1 MIHLPFRFAAFLAVV
16 AFALNA
22 RAAAPTVAERWT
34 VHSPDRTHELV
45 VTLNSDGRVAYALN
59 RRTGETS
66 AAVLASSPLGLA
78 TDAGRFVDKLKVVS
92 AGTPKQVDEA
102 YTMLTGKQLALR
114 DRHSAWSIELANAD
128 GHPFAVDFRVYEDG
142 LAFRYRLP
150 RLAHPTARVVGEHS
164 GFRFAS
170 DGRVWMQPFQE
181 IEPWAPAYEDY
192 FTNGTPLGEHA
203 PRKEGWAFPGLFE
216 TNAGWVLLTEA
227 DLDGNYFGAHLDATV
242 KDRTY
247 VIRFPLAESAAG
259 LGAVEPTIK
268 APWQGPWRVIVAGAS
283 LATIAESNLVH
294 HVSRPPSG
302 DFSWVK
308 PGRATW
314 SWWSDHK
321 SPRDFKAI
329 TPFID
334 LAAQWG
340 WEYSLVDANWNRMEN
355 GDIERLVAYAQE
367 RNVGLLLWYN
377 SGGQHTEITEE
388 PRDRLIDRKT
398 RRAEFAKLQ
407 QLGVKGVKVDF
418 FQSDKQW
425 MIQHYLGILTD
436 AAEFHLVVDFHGC
449 TIPRGWQ
456 RTYPNLVTMEAVRG
470 AEVYSCCEEY
480 GPAAVWQNTILPFT
494 RNVIGSMDYT
504 PVTFTDQKI
513 PHQTTYAHELALSVL
528 FESGIQHFADA
539 VRGYEEL
546 PDYAQAFLRG
556 VPVAWDETRFVAGY
570 PGKFAVL
577 ARRKGDTWYVGGA
590 EGEKQPRTLKLSLP
604 FLSAGRHA
612 VEIIADGDDDTSFSH
627 ATKTIDAR
635 SDLEVALRPA
645 GGFVAKISP
654 Q

>member
-1 MIHLPFRFAAFLAVV
+1 MFLSSLRLALASVVLVVV
-16 AFALNA
+16 AHGAE
-22 RAAAPTVAERWT
+22 PTIAETWT
-34 VHSPDRTHELV
+34 VLSPDKTHELV
-45 VTLNSDGRVAYALN
+45 VTLSSEGRLSYALN
-59 RRTGETS
+59 RRGND
-66 AAVLASSPLGLA
+66 AHVAVLAASPLGLA
-78 TDAGRFVDKLKVVS
+78 TDAGRFVDRLKIVS
-92 AGTPKQVDEA
+92 ASKPTQVDEA
-102 YTMLTGKQLALR
+102 YAMATGKQLALR
-114 DRHSAWSIELANAD
+114 DRHTAWSLELANVD
-128 GHPFAVDFRVYEDG
+128 EHPFAVDFRVYEDG

-150 RLAHPTARVVGEHS
+150 RLAKPTARVVGEHS

-216 TNAGWVLLTEA
+216 TDAGWVLLTEA
-227 DLDGNYFGAHLDATV
+227 DLDGSYFGAHLDATV

-247 VIRFPLAESAAG
+247 TIRFPLNESAAG
-259 LGAVEPTIK
+259 IGSVEPTIK
-268 APWQGPWRVIVAGAS
+268 APWQSPWRVIVSGAT
-283 LATIAESNLVH
+283 LATIAESSLVH
-294 HVSRPPSG
+294 HVSRPPRG

-314 SWWSDHK
+314 SWWSDHA
-321 SPRDFKAI
+321 SPRNFKAI

-334 LAAQWG
+334 LASKWG
-340 WEYSLVDANWNRMEN
+340 WEYSLVDANWNRIEN
-355 GDIERLVAYAQE
+355 GDIEQLVAYAKE

-377 SGGQHTEITEE
+377 SGGEHTEITEE
-388 PRDRLIDRKT
+388 PRDRLIDRKS

-407 QLGVKGVKVDF
+407 QLGIKGVKVDF
-418 FQSDKQW
+418 FQSDKPW
-425 MIQHYLGILTD
+425 MIQHYLGILED
-436 AAEFHLVVDFHGC
+436 AAEFHLLVDFHGC

-480 GPAAVWQNTILPFT
+480 GPNAIWQNTILPFT

-513 PHQTTYAHELALSVL
+513 PHQTTYAHELALAVL

-546 PDYAQAFLRG
+546 PDYAKTFLRD
-556 VPVAWDETRFVAGY
+556 VPAAWDETRFVDGY
-570 PGKFAVL
+570 PGKLAVL
-577 ARRKGDTWYVGGA
+577 ARRKGDTWYLGGA
-590 EGEKQPRTLKLSLP
+590 EGAKQPRSLEFALP
-604 FLSAGRHA
+604 FLKSGRYA
-612 VEIIADGDDDTSFSH
+612 VEIISDGANDKSFSH
-627 ATKTIDAR
+627 ATQTLR
-635 SDLEVALRPA
+635 SGDKLNVAVRPA